1 MEKLINKK
9 IINHYWK
16 LSQQHKSIVILDRG
30 RLIHEFYLNEKD
42 FKQFHNLRGAVCL
55 ILWEENGEIKF
66 ELET

>member
-1 MEKLINKK
+1 MENIIDKR

-16 LSQQHKSIVILDRG
+16 LSQQHKSIVILDRD
-30 RLIHEFYLNEKD
+30 RLKHEFYLNEKD
-42 FKQFHNLRGAVCL
+42 FQQFPSLRGAICL

>member
-1 MEKLINKK
+1 MENIIDKR

-16 LSQQHKSIVILDRG
+16 LSQQHKSIVTLDRD
-30 RLIHEFYLNEKD
+30 RLKHEFYLNEKD
-42 FKQFHNLRGAVCL
+42 FQQFPSLRGADCL